1 LVGVRPSRRFA
12 HRLRQDLLD
21 EPEDNV
27 ITRVRFLPA
36 RVQIA
41 AAIAVLAGFGLLLR
55 RRLTAHIHEAGE
67 EAPVL
72 P

>member
-1 LVGVRPSRRFA
+1 
-12 HRLRQDLLD
+12 
-21 EPEDNV
+21 
-27 ITRVRFLPA
+27 
-36 RVQIA
+36 VQSA

-55 RRLTAHIHEAGE
+55 RRLTAHIHDSTE